1 MKKTITPFTLTMIN
15 VAAIASLRNLPIT
28 ATYGSHLIFYLAL
41 AALFFFVPIALS
53 AAELVSH
60 HPQEGGIYV
69 WVRKAFT
76 KRVGF
81 LAVWLQWIGNI
92 IWYPTILT
100 FIGATVGQLIHPSL
114 PYNAFFI
121 FAMVLVIFWGATWA
135 NFRGM
140 EVSGWISTLGVIAGT
155 IFPAGAIILLGLI
168 WWASGQPLQIDM
180 SLSSLIPT
188 RLDSSNLALF
198 GGIALSFVGMEMSE
212 VHASDVPKPQST
224 FPRAIAI
231 SAVVI
236 FAIYALGSL
245 AIAFTIPGQ
254 EISLTGGVVD
264 AFNRLLISV
273 GAIWLTPIFALLIVI
288 GVVTGVSTWIIGPSR
303 AILIA
308 AKEGHLPAFLCKRN
322 ACGMPANIMIV
333 QGIIVSVLSLILL
346 FMPSV
351 ESAFLLL
358 TILAS
363 QVYMVM
369 YGLMFAA
376 AYRLRKAKK
385 KKRKDLFVA
394 PALGMWLT
402 FGAIGIV
409 GIFIAGLFPPEGI
422 NPIHYEIYLLGGVV
436 ISCLLP
442 FLWKDSQGAAPRSVS
457 SKGRAK

>member
-1 MKKTITPFTLTMIN
+1 MKKVITPFTLTMIN

-41 AALFFFVPIALS
+41 AALFFFVPIALC

-60 HPQEGGIYV
+60 HPEEGGIYV
-69 WVRKAFT
+69 WVRKAFG

-81 LAVWLQWIGNI
+81 LAVWLQWVGNI

-114 PYNAFFI
+114 PSNSLFI
-121 FAMVLVIFWGATWA
+121 FAMVLLIFWGATWA

-140 EVSGWISTLGVIAGT
+140 EVSGWISTLGVIGGT
-155 IFPAGAIILLGLI
+155 LVPAGAIILLGMM
-168 WWASGQPLQIDM
+168 WWASGEPLQIDLHLG
-180 SLSSLIPT
+180 SLVPKSLNA
-188 RLDSSNLALF
+188 SNLALF

-212 VHASDVPKPQST
+212 VHASDVPNPQAT

-231 SAVVI
+231 SAVLI

-245 AIAFTIPGQ
+245 AIAFAIPGQ

-264 AFNRLLISV
+264 ALERLLISIR
-273 GAIWLTPIFALLIVI
+273 ALWLTPIFALLIVV

-308 AKEGHLPAFLCKRN
+308 AKEGHLPEFLCKRN
-322 ACGMPANIMIV
+322 DAGMPANIMIV
-333 QGIIVSVLSLILL
+333 QGVVVTVLSLILL

-363 QVYMVM
+363 QIYMVM

-376 AYRLRKAKK
+376 AYCLRKTKK
-385 KKRKDLFVA
+385 KKRKNLFVA
-394 PALGMWLT
+394 PALRLWLT
-402 FGAIGIV
+402 FGALGII
-409 GIFIAGLFPPEGI
+409 GIFISGLFPPEGVD
-422 NPIHYEIYLLGGVV
+422 PIVYEISLLGGVV

-442 FLWKDSQGAAPRSVS
+442 FLWRGSRV
-457 SKGRAK
+457 

>member
-1 MKKTITPFTLTMIN
+1 MKKAITPFTLTMIN

-41 AALFFFVPIALS
+41 AALFFFVPIALC

-60 HPQEGGIYV
+60 HPEEGGIYV
-69 WVRKAFT
+69 WVRKAFG
-76 KRVGF
+76 KKVGF

-114 PYNAFFI
+114 PSNSLFI
-121 FAMVLVIFWGATWA
+121 FAMVLIIFWGATWA

-140 EVSGWISTLGVIAGT
+140 EVSGWISTLGVIIGT
-155 IFPAGAIILLGLI
+155 LVPAAAIILLGVV
-168 WWASGQPLQIDM
+168 WWASGQPLQIDL
-180 SLSSLIPT
+180 SLSSLIPQS
-188 RLDSSNLALF
+188 LDGSNLAFF

-212 VHASDVPKPQST
+212 VHASDVTKPQST

-245 AIAFTIPGQ
+245 AIAFAIPSQ

-264 AFNRLLISV
+264 ALDRLLISIR
-273 GAIWLTPIFALLIVI
+273 AIWLTPVFALLIVV
-288 GVVTGVSTWIIGPSR
+288 GVITGVSTWIIGPSR

-308 AKEGHLPAFLCKRN
+308 AKEGHLPAYFCKRN
-322 ACGMPANIMIV
+322 EAGMPANIMIV
-333 QGIIVSVLSLILL
+333 QGSIVTVLSLILL

-363 QVYMVM
+363 QIYMVM

-376 AYRLRKAKK
+376 TYRLRRAEK
-385 KKRKDLFVA
+385 KKRKNLFIA
-394 PALGMWLT
+394 PALFLWLT
-402 FGAIGIV
+402 LGALGLI

-422 NPIHYEIYLLGGVV
+422 DPLVYEISLLGGVA

-442 FLWKDSQGAAPRSVS
+442 FLWK
-457 SKGRAK
+457 KT

>member
-1 MKKTITPFTLTMIN
+1 MRKVITPFTLTMIN

-41 AALFFFVPIALS
+41 AALFFFVPIALC

-60 HPQEGGIYV
+60 HPEEGGIYL
-69 WVRKAFT
+69 WVRKAFG
-76 KRVGF
+76 KKIGF

-114 PYNAFFI
+114 PGNALFI
-121 FAMVLVIFWGATWA
+121 FAMVLIIFWGATWA

-140 EVSGWISTLGVIAGT
+140 AVSGWISTLGVIVGT
-155 IFPAGAIILLGLI
+155 LIPAGAIILLGII

-180 SLSSLIPT
+180 HPGSLIPT
-188 RLDSSNLALF
+188 EIHLSHLALF

-212 VHASDVPKPQST
+212 VHASDVPRPQST
-224 FPRAIAI
+224 FPKAIAI
-231 SAVVI
+231 SALVI

-245 AIAFTIPGQ
+245 AIAFAIPNQ
-254 EISLTGGVVD
+254 EISLIGGVVD
-264 AFNRLLISV
+264 AFERLLVSV
-273 GAIWLTPIFALLIVI
+273 RAIWLAPLFALLIAI

-303 AILIA
+303 AIFLA
-308 AKEGHLPAFLCKRN
+308 AKEGHLPAYLCQRN
-322 ACGMPANIMIV
+322 AAGMPVNIMVV
-333 QGIIVSVLSLILL
+333 QGMIVTVLSLILL

-358 TILAS
+358 TVLAAEI
-363 QVYMVM
+363 YMVM

-376 AYRLRKAKK
+376 TYKLRKAETKK
-385 KKRKDLFVA
+385 QKHLFKA
-394 PALGMWLT
+394 PALRLWLL

-409 GIFIAGLFPPEGI
+409 TTFVAGLFPPEGI
-422 NPIHYEIYLLGGVV
+422 HPLVYEASLVSGVV
-436 ISCLLP
+436 ISCLVP
-442 FLWKDSQGAAPRSVS
+442 FLR
-457 SKGRAK
+457 RR